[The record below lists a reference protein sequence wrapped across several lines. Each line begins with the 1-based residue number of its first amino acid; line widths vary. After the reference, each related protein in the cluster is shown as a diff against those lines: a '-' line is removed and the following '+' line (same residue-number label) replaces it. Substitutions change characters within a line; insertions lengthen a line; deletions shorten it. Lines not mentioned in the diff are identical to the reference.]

1 VAGKT
6 PFFLTGG
13 NARIL
18 LNNRTVAYA
27 TNVTYK
33 VSVKHATPRVLGRFE
48 VEVIQPLTYDVTG
61 TLSII
66 RYGRGLESYFA
77 SHAPESVNNKGNSVG
92 SYGLSS
98 FGGALGGALGLPT
111 PDGQFDGSPDDAFN
125 PSRFFQSKM
134 FNIEIRQKVPSPGE
148 LGKSGWNPKDLGE
161 ASFTSKEGL
170 QKFGQSILDTVNDV
184 LVKDKTSPGKNE
196 TSVILLRDC
205 RFEDMSFRL
214 DKRGAATID
223 LTFRARYA
231 DGDDVLARKSG
242 VGQELS

>member
-1 VAGKT
+1 MAGRT

-18 LNNRTVAYA
+18 LNNKTVAYA
-27 TNVTYK
+27 TNVTYRI
-33 VSVKHATPRVLGRFE
+33 SVKHATPRVLGRFE

-61 TLSII
+61 TLSVI
-66 RYGRGLESYFA
+66 RYGRGLQSYFS
-77 SHAPESVNNKGNSVG
+77 SHAPDSVDNAGNSVG

-98 FGGALGGALGLPT
+98 FGGAIGSALGLPT
-111 PDGQFDGSPDDAFN
+111 TDGQFDGKPDDSFN

-134 FNIEIRQKVPSPGE
+134 FNIEIRQKVPSAGE
-148 LGKSGWNPKDLGE
+148 LGKSGWSPQNLNQVAQGV
-161 ASFTSKEGL
+161 
-170 QKFGQSILDTVNDV
+170 GQAFLDTVNDV
-184 LVKDKTSPGKNE
+184 LIKDKTSPDKNE
-196 TSVILLRDC
+196 TSVVLLRDC
-205 RFEDMSFRL
+205 RFEDMSFKL
-214 DKRGAATID
+214 DKRGVAMID

>member
-1 VAGKT
+1 MSGST

-18 LNNRTVAYA
+18 LNNKTVAYA

-66 RYGRGLESYFA
+66 RYGRGLQNYFS
-77 SHAPESVNNKGNSVG
+77 SHAPNSVDNAGNGVG

-98 FGGALGGALGLPT
+98 FGGTLGLPNT
-111 PDGQFDGSPDDAFN
+111 DGQFDGKPDDSFN

-134 FNIEIRQKVPSPGE
+134 FNIEIRQKIPSPSE
-148 LGKSGWNPKDLGE
+148 LGQSNWNPKSINQVNQDV
-161 ASFTSKEGL
+161 
-170 QKFGQSILDTVNDV
+170 GQAFLDIANDV
-184 LVKDKTSPGKNE
+184 AIRDKTSSGKDE
-196 TSVILLRDC
+196 TSAVLLRDC

-214 DKRGAATID
+214 DRRGVAMID
-223 LTFRARYA
+223 LTFKARYA

>member
-1 VAGKT
+1 MADKT

-27 TNVTYK
+27 TNVGYR
-33 VSVKHATPRVLGRFE
+33 VSVKHAAPRVLGRFE

-66 RYGRGLESYFA
+66 RYGRGLKSYFEG
-77 SHAPESVNNKGNSVG
+77 HTPTSVNNAGNGVG
-92 SYGLSS
+92 SYGLSA
-98 FGGALGGALGLPT
+98 FGDVFGSALGLPT
-111 PDGQFDGSPDDAFN
+111 TDGQFDGKPDDSFN

-134 FNIEIRQKVPSPGE
+134 FNIEIRQKLPSPGE
-148 LGKSGWNPKDLGE
+148 LGRSGWHPKSINEVNEDLLRATAE
-161 ASFTSKEGL
+161 N
-170 QKFGQSILDTVNDV
+170 VNNK
-184 LVKDKTSPGKNE
+184 LIKDKTSPGKNE

-205 RFEDMSFRL
+205 RFEDMAFRL
-214 DKRGAATID
+214 DKRGVAMID
-223 LTFRARYA
+223 FTFRARYA
-231 DGDDVLARKSG
+231 DSDDFLTRKSG

>member
-66 RYGRGLESYFA
+66 RYGRGLESYFT
-77 SHAPESVNNKGNSVG
+77 SHAPESVNNKGNAVG

-98 FGGALGGALGLPT
+98 FGGALGNALGLPT
-111 PDGQFDGSPDDAFN
+111 TDGQFDGSPDDSFN

-134 FNIEIRQKVPSPGE
+134 FNIEIRQKIPSPGE
-148 LGKSGWNPKDLGE
+148 LGKSSWNPKSLTQGVQDV
-161 ASFTSKEGL
+161 
-170 QKFGQSILDTVNDV
+170 GQGILDSVNDA
-184 LVKDKTSPGKNE
+184 LIKDKTSPGKNE
-196 TSVILLRDC
+196 TSVILIRDC

-214 DKRGAATID
+214 DKRGVAMID

-231 DGDDVLARKSG
+231 DSDDMLTRKSG
-242 VGQELS
+242 VGQEFS